1 MLKLIDIKAFAV
13 AIAVTIVTLVLILVG
28 SRSLQNFDA
37 ALVAYLF
44 GTLFAIFGIV
54 YRYTVWIQR
63 PPTKTYFKRSIKALL
78 SKEFLHFSWFSI
90 QEFFKNIVFQNFIIR
105 RGKKKGIA
113 HLMMAI
119 GCTMA
124 FVITIPLTFGW
135 IHFTLVPDTGLNPNV
150 EDIYTAHFF
159 GFEVFN
165 FPVKSI
171 VGFFTFGALNWCS
184 VLVIIG
190 ATYFL
195 QKRLKDPGLIATQ
208 TFEGDILPLLL
219 LILVSLTGLGLTLD
233 YEFMHGKAYEFIAV
247 THAFFVIV
255 FLIWMPFG
263 KFFHIIQRPAQIG
276 AHIYK
281 EVGKQKGMQVCK
293 QTGEEY
299 TTQLHVSDLKEI
311 TKAVGFNLCD
321 ENDNSLLDYSPEGKR
336 DLLAIAHLK
345 ARQESGKFFG

>member
-90 QEFFKNIVFQNFIIR
+90 QDFFKNIVFQNFIIR

-124 FVITIPLTFGW
+124 FAITIPLTFGW

>member
-1 MLKLIDIKAFAV
+1 MIKVFDIRALFAAAF
-13 AIAVTIVTLVLILVG
+13 VTLLTLLLIMIG

-44 GTLFAIFGIV
+44 GTLFAIFGIA
-54 YRYTVWIQR
+54 YRYSVWIQR
-63 PPTKTYFKRSIKALL
+63 PPTKIYFKRSLTTL
-78 SKEFLHFSWFSI
+78 FSKEFLHFSWFTI
-90 QEFFKNIVFQNFIIR
+90 QDFFKNIVFQSFILK

-124 FVITIPLTFGW
+124 FAITIPLTFGW
-135 IHFTLVPDTGLNPNV
+135 IHFTLVPETGLNPNA

-165 FPVKSI
+165 FPIKSI

-247 THAFFVIV
+247 THAFFVII

>member
-1 MLKLIDIKAFAV
+1 MLKIFDTKAFSV
-13 AIAVTIVTLVLILVG
+13 ALSATILTLILVLVG
-28 SRSLQNFDA
+28 SRNLQNYDA

-63 PPTKTYFKRSIKALL
+63 PPTKIYFKQSLKILF
-78 SKEFLHFSWFSI
+78 SKDFLHFAWFSAGD
-90 QEFFKNIVFQNFIIR
+90 FTKNIMVQSFIFK
-105 RGKKKGIA
+105 RGKKRGIA
-113 HLMMAI
+113 HLLMAV
-119 GCTMA
+119 GCTLA
-124 FVITIPLTFGW
+124 FMITVPLTFGW
-135 IHFTLVPDTGLNPNV
+135 IHFTLVPETGLNPTG
-150 EDIYTAHFF
+150 EDIYTANFF
-159 GFEVFN
+159 GLPVFN

-171 VGFFTFGALNWCS
+171 IGFFTFGALNWCS

-195 QKRLKDPGLIATQ
+195 QKRLKDPGLIAIQ

-233 YEFMHGKAYEFIAV
+233 YEFMEGKSYEFMAV

-281 EVGKQKGMQVCK
+281 ELGKNRGMQVCRE
-293 QTGEEY
+293 TGKEF
-299 TTQLHVSDLKEI
+299 TTTLHVMDLKQI
-311 TKAVGFNLCD
+311 TKEVGFNLIN
-321 ENDNSLLDYSPEGKR
+321 ENGKSLLEYSPEGKR
-336 DLLAIAHLK
+336 DLLAKAHLK
-345 ARQESGKFFG
+345 ARQEAGKFFG

>member
-1 MLKLIDIKAFAV
+1 MIKVFDIKALFA
-13 AIAVTIVTLVLILVG
+13 AAFVTLLTLLLIMIG

-44 GTLFAIFGIV
+44 GTLFAIFGIA
-54 YRYTVWIQR
+54 YRYSVWIQR
-63 PPTKTYFKRSIKALL
+63 PPTKIYFKRSLTTL
-78 SKEFLHFSWFSI
+78 FSKEFLHFSWFTI
-90 QEFFKNIVFQNFIIR
+90 QDFIKNIVFQSFILK

-124 FVITIPLTFGW
+124 FAITIPLTFGW
-135 IHFTLVPDTGLNPNV
+135 IHFTLVPETGLNPNV

-165 FPVKSI
+165 FPIKSI

-247 THAFFVIV
+247 THAFFVII

-281 EVGKQKGMQVCK
+281 EVGKKRGMQICK
-293 QTGEEY
+293 QIGIEY
-299 TTQLHVSDLKEI
+299 TTQLHVSDLKDI
-311 TKAVGFNLCD
+311 TKALGFNLDD
-321 ENDNSLLDYSPEGKR
+321 EEGNSLLDYSPEGKR
-336 DLLAIAHLK
+336 DLLAIAHLN
-345 ARQESGKFFG
+345 ARKESGKFFG

>member
-1 MLKLIDIKAFAV
+1 MLKIIDIKAFTV
-13 AIAVTIVTLVLILVG
+13 ATVVTLGIIILVLLG
-28 SRSLQNFDA
+28 SQGLQNFDA

-44 GTLFAIFGIV
+44 GTLFAVFGIV
-54 YRYTVWIQR
+54 YRYTVWLQR
-63 PPTKTYFKRSIKALL
+63 PPTKVYFKRSLSVL
-78 SKEFLHFSWFSI
+78 FSKEFFHFIGFSI
-90 QEFFKNIVFQNFIIR
+90 KDFVKNILFQSFILK

-119 GCTMA
+119 GCTIA
-124 FVITIPLTFGW
+124 FAITFPLTFGW
-135 IHFTLVPDTGLNPNV
+135 IHFTLVPETGLNPNV
-150 EDIYTAHFF
+150 ENIYIAHFF
-159 GFEVFN
+159 GFEVFH
-165 FPVKSI
+165 FPVKSV

-195 QKRLKDPGLIATQ
+195 QKRLKDPGLIAIQ

-233 YEFMHGKAYEFIAV
+233 YEFLEGKAYEFMAV

-281 EVGKQKGMQVCK
+281 EVGKKRGMQVCK
-293 QTGEEY
+293 LTGKEY
-299 TTQLHVSDLKEI
+299 ATQLHITDLKEI
-311 TKAVGFNLCD
+311 TKSVGFNLTD
-321 ENDNSLLDYSPEGKR
+321 KNGNSLLDYSPEGKR
-336 DLLAIAHLK
+336 DLLATAHLK
-345 ARQESGKFFG
+345 ARKESGNLFG

>member
-1 MLKLIDIKAFAV
+1 MIKVFDIRALFAAAF
-13 AIAVTIVTLVLILVG
+13 VTLLTLLLIMIG

-54 YRYTVWIQR
+54 YRYSVWIQR
-63 PPTKTYFKRSIKALL
+63 PPTKIYFKRSLTTL
-78 SKEFLHFSWFSI
+78 FSKEFLHFSWFTI
-90 QEFFKNIVFQNFIIR
+90 QDFFKNIVFQSFILK

-124 FVITIPLTFGW
+124 FAITIPLTFGW
-135 IHFTLVPDTGLNPNV
+135 IHFTLVPETGLNPNV

>member
-1 MLKLIDIKAFAV
+1 MIKVFDIRALFAAAF
-13 AIAVTIVTLVLILVG
+13 VTLLTLLLIMIG

-124 FVITIPLTFGW
+124 FAITIPLTFGW

-293 QTGEEY
+293 QTREEY

>member
-1 MLKLIDIKAFAV
+1 MIKVFDIRALFAAAF
-13 AIAVTIVTLVLILVG
+13 VTLLTLLLIMIG

-44 GTLFAIFGIV
+44 GTLFAIFGIA
-54 YRYTVWIQR
+54 YRYSVWIQR
-63 PPTKTYFKRSIKALL
+63 PPTKIYFKRSLTTL
-78 SKEFLHFSWFSI
+78 FSKEFLHFSWFTI
-90 QEFFKNIVFQNFIIR
+90 QDFFKNIVFQNFILK

-124 FVITIPLTFGW
+124 FAITIPLTFGW
-135 IHFTLVPDTGLNPNV
+135 IHFTLVPETGLNPNA

-165 FPVKSI
+165 FPIKSI

-247 THAFFVIV
+247 THAFFVII

-281 EVGKQKGMQVCK
+281 EVGKKRGMQICK
-293 QTGEEY
+293 QTGIEY

>member
-1 MLKLIDIKAFAV
+1 MIKVFDIRALFAAAF
-13 AIAVTIVTLVLILVG
+13 VTLLTLLLIMIG

-124 FVITIPLTFGW
+124 FAITIPLTFGW

>member
-124 FVITIPLTFGW
+124 FAITIPLTFGW

-247 THAFFVIV
+247 IHAFFVIV

>member
-1 MLKLIDIKAFAV
+1 MIKVFDIKALFTA
-13 AIAVTIVTLVLILVG
+13 AFVTLLTLLLIMIG

-44 GTLFAIFGIV
+44 GTLFAIFGIA
-54 YRYTVWIQR
+54 YRYSVWIQR
-63 PPTKTYFKRSIKALL
+63 PPTKIYFKRSLTTL
-78 SKEFLHFSWFSI
+78 FSKEFLHFSWFTI
-90 QEFFKNIVFQNFIIR
+90 QDFFKNIVFQSFILK

-124 FVITIPLTFGW
+124 FAITIPLTFGW
-135 IHFTLVPDTGLNPNV
+135 IHFTLVPETGLNPNA

-165 FPVKSI
+165 FPIKSI

-247 THAFFVIV
+247 THAFFVII

-281 EVGKQKGMQVCK
+281 EVGKKRGMQICK
-293 QTGEEY
+293 QTGIEY
-299 TTQLHVSDLKEI
+299 TTQLHVSDLKDI
-311 TKAVGFNLCD
+311 TKALGFNLDD
-321 ENDNSLLDYSPEGKR
+321 EEGNSLLDYSPEGKR
-336 DLLAIAHLK
+336 DLLAIAHLN
-345 ARQESGKFFG
+345 ARKESGKFFG

>member
-1 MLKLIDIKAFAV
+1 MIKVFDIRALFAAAF
-13 AIAVTIVTLVLILVG
+13 VTLLTLLLIMIG

-54 YRYTVWIQR
+54 YRYSVWIQR
-63 PPTKTYFKRSIKALL
+63 PPTKIYFKRSLTTL
-78 SKEFLHFSWFSI
+78 FSKEFLHFSWFTI
-90 QEFFKNIVFQNFIIR
+90 QDFFKNIVFQSFILK

-124 FVITIPLTFGW
+124 FAITIPLTFGW
-135 IHFTLVPDTGLNPNV
+135 IHFTLVPETGLNPNV

-165 FPVKSI
+165 FPIKSI

-247 THAFFVIV
+247 THAFFVII

-281 EVGKQKGMQVCK
+281 EVGKKRGMQICK
-293 QTGEEY
+293 QTGIEY
-299 TTQLHVSDLKEI
+299 TTQLHVSDLKDI
-311 TKAVGFNLCD
+311 TKALGFNLDD
-321 ENDNSLLDYSPEGKR
+321 EEGNSLLDYSPEGKR
-336 DLLAIAHLK
+336 DLLAIAHLN
-345 ARQESGKFFG
+345 ARKESGKFFG

>member
-124 FVITIPLTFGW
+124 FAITIPLTFGW

-336 DLLAIAHLK
+336 DLLAIAHQK

>member
-1 MLKLIDIKAFAV
+1 MIKVFDTKAFITASV
-13 AIAVTIVTLVLILVG
+13 FTLITLLLIILG
-28 SRSLQNFDA
+28 SRNLQNFDA

-63 PPTKTYFKRSIKALL
+63 PPTKIYFKRSIKTLF
-78 SKEFLHFSWFSI
+78 SKEFLHFMWFSI
-90 QEFFKNIVFQNFIIR
+90 KDFFKNIIFQSFIIK
-105 RGKKKGIA
+105 RGKKRGIA
-113 HLMMAI
+113 HLLMAI
-119 GCTMA
+119 GCMMA
-124 FVITIPLTFGW
+124 FAITIPLTFGW
-135 IHFTLVPDTGLNPNV
+135 IHFTLVPETGLNPSVANV
-150 EDIYTAHFF
+150 YTAHFF

-165 FPVKSI
+165 FPVKSVI
-171 VGFFTFGALNWCS
+171 GFFTFGALNWCS

-190 ATYFL
+190 ASYFL

-281 EVGKQKGMQVCK
+281 EVGKQRGMQVCK
-293 QTGEEY
+293 QTGDEY
-299 TTQLHVSDLKEI
+299 TTQLHVSDLKDI
-311 TKAVGFNLCD
+311 TKSVGFNLHD
-321 ENDNSLLDYSPEGKR
+321 EEGNSLLDYSPEGKR

>member
-124 FVITIPLTFGW
+124 FAITIPLTFGW

-281 EVGKQKGMQVCK
+281 EVGKQKGMQMCK

>member
-1 MLKLIDIKAFAV
+1 MLKIIDIKAFATATV
-13 AIAVTIVTLVLILVG
+13 VSIITLLLILIG
-28 SRSLQNFDA
+28 SRNLQNFDA

-54 YRYTVWIQR
+54 YRYTVWVQR
-63 PPTKTYFKRSIKALL
+63 PPTRIYFKRSFKILF
-78 SKEFLHFSWFSI
+78 SREFLHFSWFTI
-90 QEFFKNIVFQNFIIR
+90 KDFFRNIVFQNFIIK
-105 RGKKKGIA
+105 RGKKRGVA
-113 HLMMAI
+113 HLLMAV
-119 GCTMA
+119 GCILA
-124 FVITIPLTFGW
+124 FAITIPLTFGW
-135 IHFTLVPDTGLNPNV
+135 IHFTLVPETGLDPNV

-159 GFEVFN
+159 GFEVFS
-165 FPVKSI
+165 FPIKSI
-171 VGFFTFGALNWCS
+171 IGFFTFGALNWCS

-219 LILVSLTGLGLTLD
+219 LILVSITGLGLTLD
-233 YEFMHGKAYEFIAV
+233 YEFMQGKAYEFIAV

-281 EVGKQKGMQVCK
+281 EVGKQKGMQKCK
-293 QTGEEY
+293 KTGDEY
-299 TTQLHVSDLKEI
+299 ATQLHIADLKEI
-311 TKAVGFNLCD
+311 TKSVGFSFQD
-321 ENDNSLLDYSPEGKR
+321 KEGTSLLDYSPEGKR

>member
-1 MLKLIDIKAFAV
+1 MIKVFDIRALFAAAF
-13 AIAVTIVTLVLILVG
+13 VTLLTLLLIMIG

-44 GTLFAIFGIV
+44 GTLFAIFGIA
-54 YRYTVWIQR
+54 YRYSVWIQR
-63 PPTKTYFKRSIKALL
+63 PPTKIYFKRSLTTL
-78 SKEFLHFSWFSI
+78 FSKEFLHFSWFTI
-90 QEFFKNIVFQNFIIR
+90 QDFFKNIVFQSFILK

-124 FVITIPLTFGW
+124 FAITIPLTFGW
-135 IHFTLVPDTGLNPNV
+135 IHFTLVPETGLNPNV

-165 FPVKSI
+165 FPIKSI

>member
-1 MLKLIDIKAFAV
+1 MIKVFDIKALFA
-13 AIAVTIVTLVLILVG
+13 AAFVTLLTLLLIMIG

-44 GTLFAIFGIV
+44 GTLFAIFGIA
-54 YRYTVWIQR
+54 YRYSVWIQR
-63 PPTKTYFKRSIKALL
+63 PPTKIYFKRSLTTL
-78 SKEFLHFSWFSI
+78 FSKEFLHFSWFTI
-90 QEFFKNIVFQNFIIR
+90 QDFFKNIVFQSFILK

-124 FVITIPLTFGW
+124 FAITIPLTFGW
-135 IHFTLVPDTGLNPNV
+135 IHFTLVPETGLNPNV

-159 GFEVFN
+159 GFEVFKN
-165 FPVKSI
+165 PVKSI

>member
-1 MLKLIDIKAFAV
+1 MIKVFDIRALFAAAF
-13 AIAVTIVTLVLILVG
+13 VTLLTLLLIMIG

-44 GTLFAIFGIV
+44 GTLFAIFGIA
-54 YRYTVWIQR
+54 YRYSVWIQR
-63 PPTKTYFKRSIKALL
+63 PPTKIYFKRSLTTL
-78 SKEFLHFSWFSI
+78 FSKEFIHFSWFTI
-90 QEFFKNIVFQNFIIR
+90 QDFFKNIVFQSFILK

-124 FVITIPLTFGW
+124 FAITIPLTFGW
-135 IHFTLVPDTGLNPNV
+135 IHFTLVPETGLNPNA

-165 FPVKSI
+165 FPIKSI

-247 THAFFVIV
+247 THAFFVII

-263 KFFHIIQRPAQIG
+263 KFFLIIQRPA
-276 AHIYK
+276 
-281 EVGKQKGMQVCK
+281 
-293 QTGEEY
+293 
-299 TTQLHVSDLKEI
+299 
-311 TKAVGFNLCD
+311 
-321 ENDNSLLDYSPEGKR
+321 
-336 DLLAIAHLK
+336 
-345 ARQESGKFFG
+345 

>member
-1 MLKLIDIKAFAV
+1 MIKVFDIRALFAAAF
-13 AIAVTIVTLVLILVG
+13 VTLLTLLLIMIG

-44 GTLFAIFGIV
+44 GTLFAIFGIA
-54 YRYTVWIQR
+54 YRYSVWIQR
-63 PPTKTYFKRSIKALL
+63 PPTKIYFKRSLTTL
-78 SKEFLHFSWFSI
+78 FSKEFLHFSWFTI
-90 QEFFKNIVFQNFIIR
+90 QDFFKNIVFQSFILK

-124 FVITIPLTFGW
+124 FAITIPLTFGW
-135 IHFTLVPDTGLNPNV
+135 IHFTLVPETGLNPNV

-165 FPVKSI
+165 FPIKSI

-247 THAFFVIV
+247 THAFFVII

-281 EVGKQKGMQVCK
+281 EVGKKKGMQICK
-293 QTGEEY
+293 QTGIEY
-299 TTQLHVSDLKEI
+299 TTKLHVADLKDI
-311 TKAVGFNLCD
+311 TKAVGFNLQD
-321 ENDNSLLDYSPEGKR
+321 EHGNSLLDYSPEGKR
-336 DLLAIAHLK
+336 DLLAIAHLN
-345 ARQESGKFFG
+345 ARKESGKFFG